1 MRFEP
6 AGVRFASGGLDYM
19 AKVFDFQKMDMSMN
33 CDKEVMP
40 AERLIKMLLLPILY
54 SSAYFSHIVNDVAFS
69 GNGDTLVVATGGA
82 QLRLLDRKGKQWAE
96 TVRGNT
102 TFRAILDLNFYQE
115 LDEILL
121 WL

>member
-19 AKVFDFQKMDMSMN
+19 VKVFDFQKMDMSMN

-40 AERLIKMLLLPILY
+40 AERFIPMLFYLSY
-54 SSAYFSHIVNDVAFS
+54 SSACFSHIVNDVAFS
-69 GNGDTLVVATGGA
+69 GNGDTLAVATGGA
-82 QLRLLDRKGKQWAE
+82 QLRLLDRKGKQWTE
-96 TVRGNT
+96 TVRGNA
-102 TFRAILDLNFYQE
+102 FHLFNLNFYQE